1 MHTQEQT
8 NPMKG
13 LGDMSDWLPR
23 APIKNGYRVQRHGM
37 GLIVVDSSKH
47 CQTVPGFAISSLTFF
62 SIVLHRT

>member
-23 APIKNGYRVQRHGM
+23 APIKNGAPWNGSY
-37 GLIVVDSSKH
+37 SS
-47 CQTVPGFAISSLTFF
+47 
-62 SIVLHRT
+62 R